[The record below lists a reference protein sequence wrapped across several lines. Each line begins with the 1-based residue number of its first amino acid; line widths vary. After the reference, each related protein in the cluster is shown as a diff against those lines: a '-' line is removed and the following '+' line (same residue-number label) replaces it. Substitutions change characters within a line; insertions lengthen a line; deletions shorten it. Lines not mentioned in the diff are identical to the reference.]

1 MEARRHRR
9 ASLQE
14 SAVNILVA
22 IDGSEAARH
31 ACRLVAGYA
40 GDRSGHQVTLINVQ
54 RLPLRLAPQPG
65 LHQAVVEEA
74 LQGEGERL
82 LQAAQELLV
91 AGGWQ
96 AQAVVRL
103 GPPADTLLECVQQ
116 RAIDLL
122 VMGSGRQGPLRG
134 YAVGSVALR
143 VAAAAPCPVLLVR
156 AGTKLPAQL
165 GRRLRVTAP
174 VDGSAESENAV
185 RRLVACAAVLGEMH
199 VDLVHFRPGLT
210 LAGAVLPPHDDV
222 VRQWSGSQGDE
233 VLAQSADLLARHG
246 IAFDMHGLSG
256 APDTGIAA
264 FAREH
269 DADLIAMAT
278 RGTGAMHH
286 LLLGS
291 TALRTSHVSEVPVA
305 LLR

>member
-1 MEARRHRR
+1 M
-9 ASLQE
+9 
-14 SAVNILVA
+14 NILVA
-22 IDGSEAARH
+22 IDDSEAALH
-31 ACRLVAGYA
+31 ACRLLAAHA
-40 GDRSGHQVTLINVQ
+40 GDRSGHQLTLINVQ
-54 RLPLRLAPQPG
+54 RLPLRLAPLPG

-74 LQGEGERL
+74 LRGEGERL
-82 LQAAQELLV
+82 VQGAQQLLA

-96 AQAVVRL
+96 AHTVVRL
-103 GPPADTLLECVQQ
+103 GPPADTLLECIQQ

-122 VMGSGRQGPLRG
+122 VMGSGRQGPVRG

-156 AGTKLPAQL
+156 AGAKLPAQL

-174 VDGSAESENAV
+174 VDGSAESERAI
-185 RRLVACAAVLGEMH
+185 RRLVACAGVLGELH

-210 LAGAVLPPHDDV
+210 LAGAMLPPHDDV
-222 VRQWSGSQGDE
+222 LREWSGNEADA
-233 VLAQSADLLARHG
+233 VLAEPAQLLARHG
-246 IAFDMHGLSG
+246 ISCQVHALAGE
-256 APDTGIAA
+256 ADTGIAA
-264 FAREH
+264 FAGERQ
-269 DADLIAMAT
+269 ADLIAMAT

-291 TALRTSHVSEVPVA
+291 TALRTAHMSDVPVA